1 MLTFYNKNVI
11 ISLSG
16 GFKILFQILI
26 YKDKNG
32 KSEVEQ
38 YIIELKKKNNKDS
51 RIKFEKIISYIRNL
65 EDDGLSIGEPYIKH
79 LKRDIWE
86 LRPLRDRI
94 LFAGLC
100 NNRFILLS
108 VFMKQTRKTPKSEI
122 ERAQRLLQDYKKR
135 SGEE

>member
-1 MLTFYNKNVI
+1 M
-11 ISLSG
+11 
-16 GFKILFQILI
+16 FQILI